1 MYDKGVFTTQP
12 SIQLPMP
19 VATYGD
25 FYTFQLFNIAKVN
38 FSFQKEDK
46 YKDVTIALAV
56 IGGILLVINVFLIA
70 GGW

>member
-1 MYDKGVFTTQP
+1 MNQP
-12 SIQLPMP
+12 GIQLPMP
-19 VATYGD
+19 VATYAD

-46 YKDVTIALAV
+46 YEDVTIALAV
-56 IGGILLVINVFLIA
+56 SGGILLVINVFLIA

>member
-1 MYDKGVFTTQP
+1 
-12 SIQLPMP
+12 MP

-38 FSFQKEDK
+38 FFFQKEDK